1 MGTIDDLIRA
11 GKVSPPSRDV
21 MEQARTVLEA
31 EIVVDNTSSRARKSR
46 APRRQRQ
53 FVLAV
58 ATVAAV
64 AIAVTVTITN
74 VGEKPTVAAA
84 AVLDRAAQVAAAQAV
99 LPPLSSGQYYYE
111 KSVILQ
117 NCGFSVL
124 NSEGTQTPVFYL
136 SPIVSETWTAAD
148 GSGSEQ
154 SAPQGSGHFLSSADQ
169 ALWAASGQPNHCI
182 QTTST
187 RAIPPSTPDE
197 PGVTLLPSDPTTLG
211 ALLAAGRVNDVG
223 QVSPSSPKGGCP
235 SRSGDSAQVFA
246 PGQVCNVAAQFDI
259 VNNLLTFPVAPLI
272 LGPVLYHVLAQLP
285 GVAIIGSRTD
295 AIGRSGTA
303 IEDPSSG
310 DVVVLDPTTG
320 LLLETEILTTTATA
334 SPGVPVG
341 TVLYSVT
348 YAPGGVANAL
358 GSVPN

>member
-11 GKVSPPSRDV
+11 GKVNPPSRDV

-148 GSGSEQ
+148 GSGSEPLPLLCRSSPLGGEWTAKPLHPDDQ
-154 SAPQGSGHFLSSADQ
+154 YPRDSAIDA
-169 ALWAASGQPNHCI
+169 
-182 QTTST
+182 
-187 RAIPPSTPDE
+187 RR
-197 PGVTLLPSDPTTLG
+197 
-211 ALLAAGRVNDVG
+211 AGRH
-223 QVSPSSPKGGCP
+223 
-235 SRSGDSAQVFA
+235 
-246 PGQVCNVAAQFDI
+246 
-259 VNNLLTFPVAPLI
+259 VAP
-272 LGPVLYHVLAQLP
+272 
-285 GVAIIGSRTD
+285 
-295 AIGRSGTA
+295 
-303 IEDPSSG
+303 E
-310 DVVVLDPTTG
+310 
-320 LLLETEILTTTATA
+320 
-334 SPGVPVG
+334 
-341 TVLYSVT
+341 
-348 YAPGGVANAL
+348 
-358 GSVPN
+358 